1 MRHTSTSRKVFVVCN
16 TIFLVTMALL
26 CILPLWNLLAISF
39 SGKSAANSGAV
50 TFWPI
55 DFTPLA
61 YVKTFNNNNFIR
73 SMIIAFLRT
82 SFGTLLSMFVIT
94 TAGYALSKEF
104 RGRTPLMWFF
114 VFTMLFGGGLVPS
127 YILYVQ
133 YLHIYNTIWVFLL
146 PGLVS
151 AYNVIILRTF
161 IQTTIPDTLFEAA
174 KIDGAGHWRI
184 FFQIVLPLFKA
195 GLATIALFN
204 VVGRWN
210 DWFTGLMYIQDAN
223 LVPIQTMLQKI
234 QQQLDFLKNNAAV
247 TGTPDGI
254 QMMKQLPTQSL
265 RMACVVIV
273 VLPVLAAYPFFQR
286 YFVQGLTMGSVKG

>member
-114 VFTMLFGGGLVPS
+114 VFTMLFGGGLIPS
-127 YILYVQ
+127 YMVNVSLG
-133 YLHIYNTIWVFLL
+133 LKNNFLVYIL
-146 PGLVS
+146 PGALGC
-151 AYNVIILRTF
+151 YYLILIMNF
-161 IQTTIPDTLFEAA
+161 FKSIPKSLEEAA
-174 KIDGAGHWRI
+174 LIDGAS
-184 FFQIVLPLFKA
+184 FFTVLRKIYLPLSKA
-195 GLATIALFN
+195 GLATVALFIM
-204 VVGRWN
+204 VGYWN
-210 DWFTGLMYIQDAN
+210 EWFTGILYMSDTKNYPLASF
-223 LVPIQTMLQKI
+223 LQ
-234 QQQLDFLKNNAAV
+234 
-247 TGTPDGI
+247 
-254 QMMKQLPTQSL
+254 
-265 RMACVVIV
+265 VIV
-273 VLPVLAAYPFFQR
+273 VQGNNQDLSLDPASALAMSERTIKAAQVFIGALPILLVYPFLQK
-286 YFVQGLTMGSVKG
+286 YFVKGIVMGAVKE